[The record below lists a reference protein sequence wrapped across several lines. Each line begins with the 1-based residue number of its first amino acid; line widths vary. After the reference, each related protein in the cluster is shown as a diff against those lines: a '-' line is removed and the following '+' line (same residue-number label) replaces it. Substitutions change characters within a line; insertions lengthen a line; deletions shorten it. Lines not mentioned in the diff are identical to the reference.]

1 MTRPEPDRRR
11 FVLATLVTLLALP
24 ALWWINQDD
33 DSGAPNV
40 ASVGVEVADG
50 SVAASGVEA
59 AIEVE
64 DDGTEPAFL
73 DGPSSGNAG
82 LPEIAVPA
90 PPDEEPI
97 TGTASYS
104 SVISGGQCLTN
115 TTEPWNEVTVVNLNN
130 NRSIKCLVAPAP
142 DSQTTDIV
150 LHTRR
155 YNSLAD
161 LTDAP
166 IPVEI
171 RP

>member
-1 MTRPEPDRRR
+1 MTRPDPDRRR

-24 ALWWINQDD
+24 ALWWINQDG

-40 ASVGVEVADG
+40 ASVGVEVGDE
-50 SVAASGVEA
+50 SDAAPGGEPATEA
-59 AIEVE
+59 GE
-64 DDGTEPAFL
+64 DTEPAFL

-82 LPEIAVPA
+82 VAEIAVPA
-90 PPDEEPI
+90 PPEEEPI
-97 TGTASYS
+97 IGSASYS
-104 SVISGGQCLTN
+104 SIISGGQCLTN
-115 TTEPWNEVTVVNLNN
+115 HTEPWNEVTVVNLNN

-142 DSQTTDIV
+142 ESQTTDIV
-150 LHTRR
+150 IHTRR

>member
-1 MTRPEPDRRR
+1 M
-11 FVLATLVTLLALP
+11 LATVVTLLALP

-40 ASVGVEVADG
+40 ASVGVEVGDG
-50 SVAASGVEA
+50 SDPAPGAEPADDAAEEA
-59 AIEVE
+59 
-64 DDGTEPAFL
+64 TEPVFL

-82 LPEIAVPA
+82 VAEIAVPA
-90 PPDEEPI
+90 PPAEEPI
-97 TGTASYS
+97 IGTASYS
-104 SVISGGQCLTN
+104 STISSGVCLTN
-115 TTEPWNEVTVVNLNN
+115 IARAWSEVTVVNLNN
-130 NRSIKCLVAPAP
+130 NRSITCQVARAP
-142 DSQTTDIV
+142 LTQTTDIV